1 MFVQSIFIF
10 GGNVMQKFYAM
21 LVLVAIA
28 ISLITITV
36 YVLIFKN
43 EVNIFAECRGG
54 QVAGNIGGSFSL
66 INQDGLV
73 VTDIDVIKEP
83 SLLYFGYTFC
93 PDICPLDTYRNVE
106 AVRVLDK
113 KGFSV
118 TPIFITFDP
127 QRDTTEV
134 LKEFSDFMHP
144 KMIALTGS
152 VEQIK
157 KITKKYRVYYKKQN
171 NDDEQNYLIDHTAFT
186 YLVLPEIGFVDFFRR
201 ELTAEQLADKVACF
215 MRKI

>member
-1 MFVQSIFIF
+1 MR
-10 GGNVMQKFYAM
+10 KFYTI

-43 EVNIFAECRGG
+43 EVNIYSECRCG

-106 AVRVLDK
+106 AVRILDK

-118 TPIFITFDP
+118 TPIFVTFDP
-127 QRDTTEV
+127 QRDTIEV

-171 NDDEQNYLIDHTAFT
+171 NDDQQNYLIDHTAFT

>member
-10 GGNVMQKFYAM
+10 GGNVMQKFYAI
-21 LVLVAIA
+21 LVLATVA

-43 EVNIFAECRGG
+43 EGNIFAECRGG

-106 AVRVLDK
+106 AVRILDK

-118 TPIFITFDP
+118 TPIFVTFDP
-127 QRDTTEV
+127 QRDTIEV

-171 NDDEQNYLIDHTAFT
+171 NDDQQNYLIDHTAFT

>member
-1 MFVQSIFIF
+1 
-10 GGNVMQKFYAM
+10 MQKFYAM

-118 TPIFITFDP
+118 TPIFVTFDP

-171 NDDEQNYLIDHTAFT
+171 NDDEQN
-186 YLVLPEIGFVDFFRR
+186 
-201 ELTAEQLADKVACF
+201 
-215 MRKI
+215 

>member
-1 MFVQSIFIF
+1 
-10 GGNVMQKFYAM
+10 MQKFYAI
-21 LVLVAIA
+21 LVVVAIA
-28 ISLITITV
+28 ISLITITL

-43 EVNIFAECRGG
+43 EVNIFAECRNG

-66 INQDGLV
+66 MNQDGLV

-106 AVRVLDK
+106 TIRVLDK

-118 TPIFITFDP
+118 TPIFVTFDP
-127 QRDTTEV
+127 QRDTIEV

-157 KITKKYRVYYKKQN
+157 EITKKYRVYYKKQN
-171 NDDEQNYLIDHTAFT
+171 NEDQQNYLIDHTAFT

>member
-10 GGNVMQKFYAM
+10 GGNVMHKFYAI

-106 AVRVLDK
+106 AVRILDK

-118 TPIFITFDP
+118 TPIFVTFDP

-171 NDDEQNYLIDHTAFT
+171 NEDQQNYLIDHTAFT

>member
-1 MFVQSIFIF
+1 
-10 GGNVMQKFYAM
+10 MQKFYAI
-21 LVLVAIA
+21 LVLATVA
-28 ISLITITV
+28 ISLITITI

-43 EVNIFAECRGG
+43 EGNIFAECRGG

-106 AVRVLDK
+106 AVRILDK

-118 TPIFITFDP
+118 TPIFVTFDP

-201 ELTAEQLADKVACF
+201 ELTAEQLADKVVCF

>member
-1 MFVQSIFIF
+1 
-10 GGNVMQKFYAM
+10 MQKLYTI

-43 EVNIFAECRGG
+43 EVNIYSECRGG

-106 AVRVLDK
+106 AVRILDK

-118 TPIFITFDP
+118 TPIFVTFDP
-127 QRDTTEV
+127 QRDTIEV

-157 KITKKYRVYYKKQN
+157 KITKKYRVYHKKQN
-171 NDDEQNYLIDHTAFT
+171 NDDQQNYLIDHTAFT

>member
-1 MFVQSIFIF
+1 
-10 GGNVMQKFYAM
+10 MQKYYAI
-21 LVLVAIA
+21 LVLSTVA
-28 ISLITITV
+28 ISLISITV

-43 EVNIFAECRGG
+43 EGNIFAECRGG

-73 VTDIDVIKEP
+73 VTDLDVIKEP

-106 AVRVLDK
+106 AVRILDK

-118 TPIFITFDP
+118 TPIFVTFDP
-127 QRDTTEV
+127 QRDTIEV

-171 NDDEQNYLIDHTAFT
+171 NDDQQNYLIDHTAFT
-186 YLVLPEIGFVDFFRR
+186 YQVLPEIGFVDFFRR

>member
-1 MFVQSIFIF
+1 
-10 GGNVMQKFYAM
+10 MQKFYAM

-83 SLLYFGYTFC
+83 SLFYFGYTFC

-106 AVRVLDK
+106 AVRILDK

-118 TPIFITFDP
+118 TPIFVTFDP

-152 VEQIK
+152 DEQIK

-171 NDDEQNYLIDHTAFT
+171 NDDQQNYLIDHTAFT

>member
-1 MFVQSIFIF
+1 MH
-10 GGNVMQKFYAM
+10 KFYAI

-43 EVNIFAECRGG
+43 EMNIFAECRGG
-54 QVAGNIGGSFSL
+54 QVAGNIDGSFSL

-106 AVRVLDK
+106 AVRILDK

-118 TPIFITFDP
+118 TPIFVTFDS

-171 NDDEQNYLIDHTAFT
+171 NEDQQNYLIDHTAFT

>member
-1 MFVQSIFIF
+1 
-10 GGNVMQKFYAM
+10 MQKFYAI
-21 LVLVAIA
+21 LALVAIA

-43 EVNIFAECRGG
+43 EADIFAECRGG

-118 TPIFITFDP
+118 TPIFVTFDP

-152 VEQIK
+152 DEQIK

-171 NDDEQNYLIDHTAFT
+171 NDDQQNYLIDHTAFT

>member
-1 MFVQSIFIF
+1 
-10 GGNVMQKFYAM
+10 MQKFYAM

-118 TPIFITFDP
+118 TPIFVTFDP

-157 KITKKYRVYYKKQN
+157 EITKKYRVYYKKQN

>member
-118 TPIFITFDP
+118 TPIFVTFDP

-201 ELTAEQLADKVACF
+201 ELTAEQLADKVVCF

>member
-1 MFVQSIFIF
+1 
-10 GGNVMQKFYAM
+10 MQKFYAM

>member
-1 MFVQSIFIF
+1 
-10 GGNVMQKFYAM
+10 MQKFYAI

-118 TPIFITFDP
+118 TPIFVTFDP

-201 ELTAEQLADKVACF
+201 ELTAEQLADKVVCF

>member
-10 GGNVMQKFYAM
+10 VGNVMHKFYAI

-43 EVNIFAECRGG
+43 EMNIFAECRGG

-106 AVRVLDK
+106 AVRILDK

-118 TPIFITFDP
+118 TPIFVTFDS

-171 NDDEQNYLIDHTAFT
+171 NEDQQNYLIDHTAFT

>member
-1 MFVQSIFIF
+1 
-10 GGNVMQKFYAM
+10 MQKFYAM

-118 TPIFITFDP
+118 TPIFVTFDP

-144 KMIALTGS
+144 KIIALTGS

>member
-1 MFVQSIFIF
+1 M
-10 GGNVMQKFYAM
+10 
-21 LVLVAIA
+21 
-28 ISLITITV
+28 
-36 YVLIFKN
+36 
-43 EVNIFAECRGG
+43 
-54 QVAGNIGGSFSL
+54 
-66 INQDGLV
+66 
-73 VTDIDVIKEP
+73 
-83 SLLYFGYTFC
+83 
-93 PDICPLDTYRNVE
+93 
-106 AVRVLDK
+106 DK

-118 TPIFITFDP
+118 TPIFVTFDP
-127 QRDTTEV
+127 QSDTIEV
-134 LKEFSDFMHP
+134 LKEFSDLMHP

-157 KITKKYRVYYKKQN
+157 EITKKYRVYYKKQN

>member
-1 MFVQSIFIF
+1 
-10 GGNVMQKFYAM
+10 MQKFYAM

-118 TPIFITFDP
+118 TPIFVTFDP

-171 NDDEQNYLIDHTAFT
+171 NEDQQNYLIDHTAFT